1 MKLNTNHINIDST
14 HKQYMEQNK
23 PERKQYK

>member
-1 MKLNTNHINIDST
+1 MKMNTRHINMDST
-14 HKQYMEQNK
+14 HKQYMEQTK